1 MSVTIQD
8 FDVLVVGGGLA
19 ALRAAIAAAEAPGI
33 RVGIVCKRKL
43 GRSGSSANTTGAYAT
58 CYRGDGAASINDS
71 SARPAE
77 ADDSP
82 DVQFRDTL
90 LGGNYVNDPT
100 LARIACDEGPARL
113 GEMLD
118 WGVQF
123 KFENGQLMRAK
134 SGDHSF
140 ARVMWPINHQG
151 TDETLVLLEVA
162 KARGVVPI
170 ENTMAVEL
178 LKSGDRVVGVVCLD
192 RAAGSLVIM
201 RTKAVVLATGGC
213 GRLFS
218 RTSNPVDV
226 TGDGYAMAFRAGARL
241 RDMEFIQYYPWR
253 CIVPFE
259 QARMPIQ
266 PSTFALGA
274 KLYNSDGERFM
285 LRYDPVR
292 KDATF
297 RAIAA
302 RGIYDQIRFGKTID
316 GGVRLDIS
324 DVPRDEFEKNNPRVV
339 RALAQ
344 KKQDAYDVR
353 MILAPEAHFF
363 MGGVCIDTRG
373 RTDVPGLFA
382 AGETTGGI
390 HGSNRLD
397 STALPDTQVFGKRA
411 GDAASAYA
419 ASSPAEALPADDVR
433 RWERAVDAAVADETP
448 AGVLFKD
455 RLTELRE
462 RMWFHLG
469 IVRTAK
475 TLGEGLDYVNAKRR
489 ELDGLKPGGLKGL
502 ESAIELGFLLETAR
516 LCLTAA
522 LTRKESRGAHFR
534 EDHPEQDDAGWRKT
548 LVLAHASGGDIGIVE
563 SDCALAPAEG

>member
-1 MSVTIQD
+1 MSLAVQD

-58 CYRGDGAASINDS
+58 CYRGDGGASIDDS

-77 ADDSP
+77 TNDSP
-82 DVQFRDTL
+82 EVQFQDTL

-100 LARIACDEGPARL
+100 LARIACEEGPARL
-113 GEMLD
+113 AEMLD

-123 KFENGQLMRAK
+123 TFENGRLMRAK

-162 KARGVVPI
+162 KAKGVVPV
-170 ENTMAVEL
+170 ENTMAIEL
-178 LKSGDRVVGVVCLD
+178 LKQGDRVAGVACLD
-192 RAAGSLVIM
+192 RAAGQIVLM

-274 KLYNSDGERFM
+274 KLFNADGERFM

-324 DVPRDEFEKNNPRVV
+324 DVPRDEFAKNNPRVV
-339 RALAQ
+339 RALGT
-344 KKQDAYDVR
+344 KNQDPYDVR
-353 MILAPEAHFF
+353 MILAPEAHFY

-373 RTDVPGLFA
+373 RTDVPGLYA

-411 GDAASAYA
+411 GDQAAVDA
-419 ASSPAEALPADDVR
+419 AARPAEALPADAVK
-433 RWERAVDAAVADETP
+433 RWKGTIEGAAGDEGA
-448 AGVLFKD
+448 AGATFKN

-469 IVRTAK
+469 IVRTA
-475 TLGEGLDYVNAKRR
+475 TLLSEGLDYVNEKRR
-489 ELDGLKPGGLKGL
+489 ELDGLKPGGPKDL
-502 ESAIELGFLLETAR
+502 ESAVELGFLLETAR

-522 LTRKESRGAHFR
+522 LTRTESRGAHFR
-534 EDHPEQDDAGWRKT
+534 EDHPEQDDANWRKT
-548 LVLAHASGGDIGIVE
+548 LVLSGAGDIRIDKT
-563 SDCALAPAEG
+563 DCALARAEG